1 MNFERPWFLLAAI
14 LPMLWLAWE
23 WRKGR
28 QRTSW
33 TLKSLSFSA
42 ILLALAEPSIVTTET
57 KMAVSV
63 LVDTSQSI
71 SAEGL
76 AKASAVANQVQKQ
89 RGRHWVKVIP
99 FARNS
104 RKETAVEQAKGFNF
118 KHSDGELGRGTN
130 LESAVRE
137 GMAAM
142 PEGLVPKLLLLSD
155 GHENKGSVA
164 RASYQAQQ
172 LGVPIDTIE
181 LAGRPKP
188 LLRLDSVLVPGQA
201 YTGDR
206 FPIEL
211 VVNAPKKSAVTVE
224 VSAEGKLI
232 GSKQA
237 NLEPGVNHVRVNA
250 SLNTS
255 GSVDL
260 TGVIRADGQ
269 GEVRFARA
277 ISLSKPRLLFV
288 SQDPEGSEKHLLG
301 VWNSSQFTIDRAS
314 EFAES
319 KLPNYQ
325 IVVFNNMDLETMAYD
340 KKASLEAFVK
350 RGGGILV
357 IGGEHNIY
365 LENKKDVDLLERALP
380 AKLAPPRSP
389 EGTCVVLIMDKS
401 SSMEGRKMELAR
413 LASIGV
419 VENLRPIDYVGVLIF
434 DNSFQWAVPIRKAED
449 RTLIKRLIAGVTPDG
464 GTQIAPALSEA
475 YRRAV
480 PFKATFKHIVLLT
493 DGISE
498 EGDSIGLAK
507 EAANNKITISTVGL
521 GQDVNRAYLE
531 KIAANAKGKA
541 YFLNDPAGLEQILLR
556 DVMEHTGS
564 TAVEK
569 NFNAIVQKKVEIL
582 EGVGMESA
590 PALKGYVKF
599 EAKKSADLILAV
611 DQKDPL
617 LVRWQYGLGRSAV
630 FTSDAKSR
638 WAESWMSWSGY
649 DKFWQNVARD
659 LLPHVQDAEANL
671 ELDPVT
677 AELVATYKLSATAAE
692 PTKLPDLYVFG
703 PDNFRQPIVLTKSAG
718 GLYRSRIAIGERQGM
733 FRIRSLEESKLFPEI
748 GYYRQE
754 EELNDYESN
763 PDLLKQISTFT
774 NGKFSPSIDQ
784 VFTSNGRTVPAV
796 MRWWPGL
803 LGLAILLNLA
813 ELIVRKVRSIRSE
826 RAYNQAKQYQE
837 A

>member
-1 MNFERPWFLLAAI
+1 MSFERPWFLLAALI
-14 LPMLWLAWE
+14 PLAWLAWE

-28 QRTSW
+28 QRTSL
-33 TLKSLSFSA
+33 TLKALSFCC
-42 ILLALAEPSIVTTET
+42 ILLALAEPSMVTSET

-71 SAEGL
+71 SDEGL
-76 AKASAVANQVQKQ
+76 ARASAVANQIQKQ
-89 RGRHWVKVIP
+89 RGRNWVKVIP

-104 RKETAVEQAKGFNF
+104 RRETALELAKGYDF

-142 PEGLVPKLLLLSD
+142 PEGLVPKLLLLTD

-172 LGVPIDTIE
+172 LGVPIDTME
-181 LAGRPKP
+181 LAGRPRP
-188 LLRLDSVLVPGQA
+188 QLRLDSVIVPGQA

-211 VVNAPKKSAVTVE
+211 VVSAPKKSPVTVE
-224 VSAEGKLI
+224 ITAEGKLI

-237 NLEPGVNHVRVNA
+237 TLEPGINHVRVNA

-260 TGVIRADGQ
+260 TGVIRAEGQ
-269 GEVRFARA
+269 GDVRFARA
-277 ISLSKPRLLFV
+277 ISLSKPRLLYV
-288 SQDPEGSEKHLLG
+288 SQDPDGSEKHLIQ
-301 VWNSSQFTIDRAS
+301 VWNSSQFTIDRVP
-314 EFAES
+314 ELTEG
-319 KLPNYQ
+319 KLANYQ
-325 IVVFNNMDLETMAYD
+325 LVVLNNLDLETMALD
-340 KKASLEAFVK
+340 KKASMEAYVK
-350 RGGGILV
+350 HGGGLLV
-357 IGGEHNIY
+357 IGGERNIY
-365 LENKKDVDLLERALP
+365 LENKKEVDLLERSLP

-389 EGTCVVLIMDKS
+389 EGTCVVLIIDKS

-413 LASIGV
+413 IASIGV

-464 GTQIAPALSEA
+464 GTQIAPALNEA
-475 YRRAV
+475 YRRAL

-498 EGDSIGLAK
+498 EGDSMSLSK
-507 EAANNKITISTVGL
+507 EAALNKVTISTVGL

-531 KIAANAKGKA
+531 KIASYAKGKA

-569 NFNAIVQKKVEIL
+569 SFTPIVQKKAEIL

-590 PALKGYVKF
+590 PALKGYVKY

-617 LVRWQYGLGRSAV
+617 FVRWQYGLGRSAV

-638 WAESWMSWSGY
+638 WAEAWVSWNGF

-659 LLPHVQDAEANL
+659 LLPHAQDAEANL
-671 ELDPVT
+671 ELDPI
-677 AELVATYKLSATAAE
+677 AGELVATYKLSGNTAE
-692 PTKLPDLYVFG
+692 PGTLPNLYVFG
-703 PDNFRQPIVLTKSAG
+703 PENFRQPIVLTKAAG
-718 GLYRSRIAIGERQGM
+718 GLYRSRISIGERQGM
-733 FRIRSLEESKLFPEI
+733 FRVRSLEDSKLFPEI

-754 EELNDYESN
+754 EELNDFDSN
-763 PDLLKQISTFT
+763 PGLLKQISSFT
-774 NGKFSPSIDQ
+774 NGRFNPSIDQ
-784 VFTSNGRTVPAV
+784 VFTSSGRSVNAV

-803 LGLAILLNLA
+803 LGLAIALNLI
-813 ELIVRKVRSIRSE
+813 ELIVRKVRAIRSE
-826 RAYNQAKQYQE
+826 RAYNQAKQFQE

>member
-1 MNFERPWFLLAAI
+1 MSFERPWFLLAALI
-14 LPMLWLAWE
+14 PLVWLAWE

-28 QRTSW
+28 QRTSL
-33 TLKSLSFSA
+33 TLKALSFCC
-42 ILLALAEPSIVTTET
+42 ILLALAEPSMVTSET

-71 SAEGL
+71 SDEGL
-76 AKASAVANQVQKQ
+76 ARASAVANQIQKQ
-89 RGRHWVKVIP
+89 RGRNWVKVIP

-104 RKETAVEQAKGFNF
+104 RRETALELAKGYDF

-137 GMAAM
+137 GIAAM
-142 PEGLVPKLLLLSD
+142 PEGLVPKLLLLTD

-172 LGVPIDTIE
+172 LGVPIDTME
-181 LAGRPKP
+181 LAGRPRP
-188 LLRLDSVLVPGQA
+188 QLRLDSVIVPGQA
-201 YTGDR
+201 YTGDH

-211 VVNAPKKSAVTVE
+211 VVSAPKKSLVTVE
-224 VSAEGKLI
+224 ITAEGKLI

-237 NLEPGVNHVRVNA
+237 TLEPGINHVRVNA

-260 TGVIRADGQ
+260 TGVIRAEGQ
-269 GEVRFARA
+269 GDVRFARA
-277 ISLSKPRLLFV
+277 ISLSKPRLLYV
-288 SQDPEGSEKHLLG
+288 SQDPDGSEKHLLQ
-301 VWNSSQFTIDRAS
+301 VWNSSQFTIDRVP
-314 EFAES
+314 ELTES
-319 KLPNYQ
+319 KLANYQ
-325 IVVFNNMDLETMAYD
+325 LVVLNNLDLETMALD
-340 KKASLEAFVK
+340 KKASMEAYVK
-350 RGGGILV
+350 HGGGLLV
-357 IGGEHNIY
+357 IGGERNIY
-365 LENKKDVDLLERALP
+365 LENKKEVDLLERALP

-389 EGTCVVLIMDKS
+389 EGTCVVLIIDKS

-413 LASIGV
+413 VASIGV

-464 GTQIAPALSEA
+464 GTQIAPALNEA
-475 YRRAV
+475 YRRAL

-498 EGDSIGLAK
+498 EGDSMSLSK
-507 EAANNKITISTVGL
+507 EAALNKVTISTVGL

-531 KIAANAKGKA
+531 KIASYAKGKA

-569 NFNAIVQKKVEIL
+569 SFTPIIQKKAEIL

-590 PALKGYVKF
+590 PALKGYVKY

-638 WAESWMSWSGY
+638 WAEAWVSWNGF

-659 LLPHVQDAEANL
+659 LLPHAQDAEANL
-671 ELDPVT
+671 ELDPI
-677 AELVATYKLSATAAE
+677 AGELVATYKLSGNTAE
-692 PTKLPDLYVFG
+692 PGTLPNLYVFG
-703 PDNFRQPIVLTKSAG
+703 PEKFRQPIVLTKAAG
-718 GLYRSRIAIGERQGM
+718 GLYRSRISIGERQGM
-733 FRIRSLEESKLFPEI
+733 FRIRSLEDSKLFPEI

-754 EELNDYESN
+754 EELNDFDSN
-763 PDLLKQISTFT
+763 PGLLKQISAFT
-774 NGKFSPSIDQ
+774 NGRFNPSIDQ
-784 VFTSNGRTVPAV
+784 VFTSSGRSVNAV

-803 LGLAILLNLA
+803 LGLAIALNLI
-813 ELIVRKVRSIRSE
+813 ELIVRKVRAIRSE
-826 RAYNQAKQYQE
+826 RAYNQAKQFQE

>member
-1 MNFERPWFLLAAI
+1 MSFERPWFLLAAI
-14 LPMLWLAWE
+14 IPLVWLAWE

-28 QRTSW
+28 QRTSL
-33 TLKSLSFSA
+33 TLKALSFCC
-42 ILLALAEPSIVTTET
+42 ILLALAEPSMVTSET

-71 SAEGL
+71 SDEGL
-76 AKASAVANQVQKQ
+76 AKASAVANQIQKQ
-89 RGRHWVKVIP
+89 RGRNWVKVIP

-104 RKETAVEQAKGFNF
+104 RRETAVELAKGYDF

-142 PEGLVPKLLLLSD
+142 PEGLVPKLLLLTD

-172 LGVPIDTIE
+172 LGVPIDTME
-181 LAGRPKP
+181 LAGRPRP
-188 LLRLDSVLVPGQA
+188 QLRLDSVIVPGQA
-201 YTGDR
+201 YTGDH

-211 VVNAPKKSAVTVE
+211 VVSAPRKSPVTVE
-224 VSAEGKLI
+224 ITAEGKLI

-237 NLEPGVNHVRVNA
+237 TLEPGINHVRVNA

-260 TGVIRADGQ
+260 TGVIRAEGQ
-269 GEVRFARA
+269 GDVRFARA
-277 ISLSKPRLLFV
+277 ISLSKPRLLYV
-288 SQDPEGSEKHLLG
+288 SQDPDGSEKHLLQ
-301 VWNSSQFTIDRAS
+301 VWNSSQFTIDRVP
-314 EFAES
+314 ELTES
-319 KLPNYQ
+319 KLANYQ
-325 IVVFNNMDLETMAYD
+325 LVVLNNLDLETMALD
-340 KKASLEAFVK
+340 KKASMEAYVK
-350 RGGGILV
+350 HGGGLLV
-357 IGGEHNIY
+357 IGGERNIY
-365 LENKKDVDLLERALP
+365 LENKKEVDLLERALP

-389 EGTCVVLIMDKS
+389 EGTCVVLIIDKS

-413 LASIGV
+413 IASIGV

-464 GTQIAPALSEA
+464 GTQIAPALNEA
-475 YRRAV
+475 YRRAL

-498 EGDSIGLAK
+498 EGDSMSLSK
-507 EAANNKITISTVGL
+507 EAALNKVTISTVGL

-531 KIAANAKGKA
+531 KIASYAKGKA

-569 NFNAIVQKKVEIL
+569 SFTPIIQKKAEIL

-590 PALKGYVKF
+590 PPLKGYVKY

-638 WAESWMSWSGY
+638 WAEAWVSWNGF

-659 LLPHVQDAEANL
+659 LLPHAQDAEANL
-671 ELDPVT
+671 ELDPV
-677 AELVATYKLSATAAE
+677 AGELVATYKLSGNTAE
-692 PTKLPDLYVFG
+692 PGTLPNLYVFG
-703 PDNFRQPIVLTKSAG
+703 PENFRQPIVLTKAAG
-718 GLYRSRIAIGERQGM
+718 GLYRSRISIGERQGM
-733 FRIRSLEESKLFPEI
+733 FRIRSLEDSKLFPEI

-754 EELNDYESN
+754 EELNDFDSN
-763 PDLLKQISTFT
+763 PGLLKQISSFT
-774 NGKFSPSIDQ
+774 NGRFNPSIDQ
-784 VFTSNGRTVPAV
+784 VFTSSGRSVNAV

-803 LGLAILLNLA
+803 LGLAIALNLI
-813 ELIVRKVRSIRSE
+813 ELIVRKVRAIRSE
-826 RAYNQAKQYQE
+826 RAYNQAKQFQE

>member
-1 MNFERPWFLLAAI
+1 MSFERPWFLLAALI
-14 LPMLWLAWE
+14 PLVWLAWE

-28 QRTSW
+28 QRTSL
-33 TLKSLSFSA
+33 TLKALSFCC
-42 ILLALAEPSIVTTET
+42 ILLALAEPSMVTSET

-71 SAEGL
+71 SDEGL
-76 AKASAVANQVQKQ
+76 ARASAVANQIQKQ
-89 RGRHWVKVIP
+89 RGRNWVKVIP

-104 RKETAVEQAKGFNF
+104 RRETALELAKGYDF

-142 PEGLVPKLLLLSD
+142 PEGLVPKLLLLTD

-172 LGVPIDTIE
+172 LGVPIDTME
-181 LAGRPKP
+181 LAGRPRP
-188 LLRLDSVLVPGQA
+188 QLRLDSVIVPGQA
-201 YTGDR
+201 YTGDH

-211 VVNAPKKSAVTVE
+211 VVSAPKKSLVTVE
-224 VSAEGKLI
+224 ITAEGKLI

-237 NLEPGVNHVRVNA
+237 TLEPGINHVRVNA

-260 TGVIRADGQ
+260 TGVIRAEGQ
-269 GEVRFARA
+269 GDVRFARA
-277 ISLSKPRLLFV
+277 ISLSKPRLLYV
-288 SQDPEGSEKHLLG
+288 SQDPDGSEKHLLQ
-301 VWNSSQFTIDRAS
+301 VWNSSQFTIDRVP
-314 EFAES
+314 ELTES
-319 KLPNYQ
+319 KLANYQ
-325 IVVFNNMDLETMAYD
+325 LVVLNNLDLETMALD
-340 KKASLEAFVK
+340 KKASMEAYVK
-350 RGGGILV
+350 HGGGLLV
-357 IGGEHNIY
+357 IGGERNIY
-365 LENKKDVDLLERALP
+365 LENKKEVDLLERALP

-389 EGTCVVLIMDKS
+389 EGTCVVLIIDKS

-413 LASIGV
+413 VASIGV

-464 GTQIAPALSEA
+464 GTQIAPALNEA
-475 YRRAV
+475 YRRAL

-498 EGDSIGLAK
+498 EGDSMSLSK
-507 EAANNKITISTVGL
+507 EAALNKVTISTVGL

-531 KIAANAKGKA
+531 KIASYAKGKA

-569 NFNAIVQKKVEIL
+569 SFTPIIQKKAEIL

-590 PALKGYVKF
+590 PALKGYVKY

-638 WAESWMSWSGY
+638 WAEAWVSWNGF

-659 LLPHVQDAEANL
+659 LLPHAQDAEANL
-671 ELDPVT
+671 ELDPI
-677 AELVATYKLSATAAE
+677 AGELVATYKLSGNTAE
-692 PTKLPDLYVFG
+692 PGTLPNLYVFG
-703 PDNFRQPIVLTKSAG
+703 PEKFRQPIVLTKAAG
-718 GLYRSRIAIGERQGM
+718 GLYRSRISIGERQGM
-733 FRIRSLEESKLFPEI
+733 FRIRSLEDSKLFPEI

-754 EELNDYESN
+754 EELNDFDSN
-763 PDLLKQISTFT
+763 PGLLKQISAFT
-774 NGKFSPSIDQ
+774 NGRFNPSIDQ
-784 VFTSNGRTVPAV
+784 VFTSSGRSVNAV

-803 LGLAILLNLA
+803 LGLAIALNLI
-813 ELIVRKVRSIRSE
+813 ELIVRKVRAIRSE
-826 RAYNQAKQYQE
+826 RAYNQAKQFQE

>member
-1 MNFERPWFLLAAI
+1 MSFERPWFLLAALI
-14 LPMLWLAWE
+14 PLAWLAWE

-28 QRTSW
+28 QRTSL
-33 TLKSLSFSA
+33 TLKALSFCC
-42 ILLALAEPSIVTTET
+42 ILLALAEPSMVTSET

-71 SAEGL
+71 SDEGL
-76 AKASAVANQVQKQ
+76 ARASAVANQIQKQ
-89 RGRHWVKVIP
+89 RGRNWVKVIP

-104 RKETAVEQAKGFNF
+104 RRETAVELAKGYDF

-130 LESAVRE
+130 LEAAVRE

-142 PEGLVPKLLLLSD
+142 PEGLVPKLLLLTD

-172 LGVPIDTIE
+172 LGVPIDTME
-181 LAGRPKP
+181 LAGRPRP
-188 LLRLDSVLVPGQA
+188 QLRLDSVIVPGQA

-211 VVNAPKKSAVTVE
+211 VVSAPKKSPVTVE
-224 VSAEGKLI
+224 ITAEGKLI

-237 NLEPGVNHVRVNA
+237 TLEPGINHVRVNA

-260 TGVIRADGQ
+260 TGVIRAEGQ
-269 GEVRFARA
+269 GDVRFARA
-277 ISLSKPRLLFV
+277 ISLSKPRLLYV
-288 SQDPEGSEKHLLG
+288 SQDPDGSEKHLMQ
-301 VWNSSQFTIDRAS
+301 VWNSSQFTIDRV
-314 EFAES
+314 AELTEG
-319 KLPNYQ
+319 KLANYQ
-325 IVVFNNMDLETMAYD
+325 LVVLNNLDLETMALD
-340 KKASLEAFVK
+340 KKASMEAYVK
-350 RGGGILV
+350 HGGGLLV
-357 IGGEHNIY
+357 IGGERNIY
-365 LENKKDVDLLERALP
+365 LENKKEVDLLERSLP

-389 EGTCVVLIMDKS
+389 EGTCVVLIIDKS

-413 LASIGV
+413 IASIGV

-464 GTQIAPALSEA
+464 GTQIAPALNEA
-475 YRRAV
+475 YRRAL

-498 EGDSIGLAK
+498 EGDSMSLSK
-507 EAANNKITISTVGL
+507 EAALNKVTISTVGL

-531 KIAANAKGKA
+531 KIASYAKGKA

-569 NFNAIVQKKVEIL
+569 NFTPIVQKKAEIL

-590 PALKGYVKF
+590 PALKGYVKY

-638 WAESWMSWSGY
+638 WAEAWVSWNGF

-659 LLPHVQDAEANL
+659 LLPHAQDAEANL
-671 ELDPVT
+671 ELDPI
-677 AELVATYKLSATAAE
+677 AGELVATYKLSGNTAE
-692 PTKLPDLYVFG
+692 PGTLPNLYVFG
-703 PDNFRQPIVLTKSAG
+703 PENFRQPIVLTKAAG
-718 GLYRSRIAIGERQGM
+718 GLYRSRISIGERQGM
-733 FRIRSLEESKLFPEI
+733 FRVRSLEDSKLFPEI

-754 EELNDYESN
+754 EELNDFDSN
-763 PDLLKQISTFT
+763 PGLLKQISSFT
-774 NGKFSPSIDQ
+774 NGRFNPSIDQ
-784 VFTSNGRTVPAV
+784 VFTSSGRSVNAV

-803 LGLAILLNLA
+803 LGLAIALNLI
-813 ELIVRKVRSIRSE
+813 ELIVRKVRAIRSE
-826 RAYNQAKQYQE
+826 RAYNQAKQFQE

>member
-1 MNFERPWFLLAAI
+1 MSFERPWFLLAALI
-14 LPMLWLAWE
+14 PLAWLAWE

-28 QRTSW
+28 QRTSL
-33 TLKSLSFSA
+33 TLKALSFCC
-42 ILLALAEPSIVTTET
+42 ILLALAEPSMVTSET

-71 SAEGL
+71 SDEGL
-76 AKASAVANQVQKQ
+76 AKASAVANQIQKQ
-89 RGRHWVKVIP
+89 RGRNWVKVIP

-104 RKETAVEQAKGFNF
+104 RRETAVELAKGYDF

-142 PEGLVPKLLLLSD
+142 PEGLVPKLLLLTD
-155 GHENKGSVA
+155 GHENTGSVA

-181 LAGRPKP
+181 LAGRPRPK
-188 LLRLDSVLVPGQA
+188 LRLDSVIVPGQA

-211 VVNAPKKSAVTVE
+211 VVSAPKKSPVTVE
-224 VSAEGKLI
+224 ITAEGKLI

-237 NLEPGVNHVRVNA
+237 TLEPGTNHVRVNA

-260 TGVIRADGQ
+260 TGVIRAEGQ
-269 GEVRFARA
+269 GDVRFARA
-277 ISLSKPRLLFV
+277 ISLSKPRLLYV
-288 SQDPEGSEKHLLG
+288 SQDPDGSEKHLLQ
-301 VWNSSQFTIDRAS
+301 VWNSSQFTIDRVP
-314 EFAES
+314 ELTES
-319 KLPNYQ
+319 KLANYQ
-325 IVVFNNMDLETMAYD
+325 LVVLNNLDLETMALD
-340 KKASLEAFVK
+340 RKASMEAYVK
-350 RGGGILV
+350 HGGGLLV
-357 IGGEHNIY
+357 IGGERNIY
-365 LENKKDVDLLERALP
+365 LENKKEVDLLERSLP

-389 EGTCVVLIMDKS
+389 EGTCVVLIIDKS

-464 GTQIAPALSEA
+464 GTQIAPALNEA
-475 YRRAV
+475 YRRAL

-498 EGDSIGLAK
+498 EGDSMSLSK
-507 EAANNKITISTVGL
+507 EAALNKVTISTVGL

-531 KIAANAKGKA
+531 KIASYAKGKA

-569 NFNAIVQKKVEIL
+569 SFTPIVQKKAEIL
-582 EGVGMESA
+582 DGVGMESA
-590 PALKGYVKF
+590 PALKGYVKY

-638 WAESWMSWSGY
+638 WAEAWVSWNGF

-659 LLPHVQDAEANL
+659 LLPHAQDAEANL
-671 ELDPVT
+671 ELDPI
-677 AELVATYKLSATAAE
+677 AGELVATYKLSGNTAE
-692 PTKLPDLYVFG
+692 PGTLPNLYVFG
-703 PDNFRQPIVLTKSAG
+703 PENFRQPIVLTKAAG
-718 GLYRSRIAIGERQGM
+718 GLYRSRISIGERQGM
-733 FRIRSLEESKLFPEI
+733 FRVRSLEDSKLFPEI

-754 EELNDYESN
+754 EELNDFDSN
-763 PDLLKQISTFT
+763 PGLLKQISSFT
-774 NGKFSPSIDQ
+774 NGRFNPSIDQ
-784 VFTSNGRTVPAV
+784 VFTSSGRSVNAV

-803 LGLAILLNLA
+803 LGLAIALNLI
-813 ELIVRKVRSIRSE
+813 ELIVRKVRAIRSE
-826 RAYNQAKQYQE
+826 RAYNQAKQFQE

>member
-1 MNFERPWFLLAAI
+1 MSFERPWFLLAAI
-14 LPMLWLAWE
+14 IPLVWLAWE

-28 QRTSW
+28 QRTSL
-33 TLKSLSFSA
+33 TLKALSFCC
-42 ILLALAEPSIVTTET
+42 ILLALAEPSMVTSET

-71 SAEGL
+71 SDEGL
-76 AKASAVANQVQKQ
+76 AKASAVANQIQKQ
-89 RGRHWVKVIP
+89 RGRNWVKVIP

-104 RKETAVEQAKGFNF
+104 RRETAVELAKGYDF

-142 PEGLVPKLLLLSD
+142 PEGLVPKLLLLTD

-172 LGVPIDTIE
+172 LGVPIDTME
-181 LAGRPKP
+181 LAGRPRP
-188 LLRLDSVLVPGQA
+188 QLRLDSVIVPGQA
-201 YTGDR
+201 YTGDH

-211 VVNAPKKSAVTVE
+211 VVSAPRKSPVTVE
-224 VSAEGKLI
+224 ITAEGKLI

-237 NLEPGVNHVRVNA
+237 TLEPGINHVRVNA

-260 TGVIRADGQ
+260 TGVIRAEGQ
-269 GEVRFARA
+269 GDVRFARA
-277 ISLSKPRLLFV
+277 ISLSKPRLLYV
-288 SQDPEGSEKHLLG
+288 SQDPDGSEKHLLQ
-301 VWNSSQFTIDRAS
+301 VWNSSQFTIDRVP
-314 EFAES
+314 ELTES
-319 KLPNYQ
+319 KLANYQ
-325 IVVFNNMDLETMAYD
+325 LVVLNNLDLETMALD
-340 KKASLEAFVK
+340 KKASMEAYVK
-350 RGGGILV
+350 RGGGLLV
-357 IGGEHNIY
+357 IGGERNIY
-365 LENKKDVDLLERALP
+365 LENKKEVDLLERALP

-389 EGTCVVLIMDKS
+389 EGTCVVLIIDKS

-413 LASIGV
+413 IASIGV

-464 GTQIAPALSEA
+464 GTQIAPALNEA
-475 YRRAV
+475 YRRAL

-498 EGDSIGLAK
+498 EGDSMSLSK
-507 EAANNKITISTVGL
+507 EAALNKVTISTVGL

-531 KIAANAKGKA
+531 KIASYAKGKA

-569 NFNAIVQKKVEIL
+569 SFTPIIQKKAEIL

-590 PALKGYVKF
+590 PALKGYVKY

-638 WAESWMSWSGY
+638 WAEAWVSWNGF

-659 LLPHVQDAEANL
+659 LLPHAQDAEANL
-671 ELDPVT
+671 ELDPV
-677 AELVATYKLSATAAE
+677 AGELVATYKLSGNTAE
-692 PTKLPDLYVFG
+692 PGTLPNLYVFG
-703 PDNFRQPIVLTKSAG
+703 PENFRQPIVLTKAAG
-718 GLYRSRIAIGERQGM
+718 GLYRSRISIGERQGM
-733 FRIRSLEESKLFPEI
+733 FRIRSLEDSKLFPEI

-754 EELNDYESN
+754 EELNDFDSN
-763 PDLLKQISTFT
+763 PGLLKQISSFT
-774 NGKFSPSIDQ
+774 NGRFNPSIDQ
-784 VFTSNGRTVPAV
+784 VFTSSGRSVNAV

-803 LGLAILLNLA
+803 LGLAIALNLI
-813 ELIVRKVRSIRSE
+813 ELIVRKVRAIRSE
-826 RAYNQAKQYQE
+826 RAYNQAKQFQE

>member
-1 MNFERPWFLLAAI
+1 MSFERPWFLLAALI
-14 LPMLWLAWE
+14 PLAWLAWE

-28 QRTSW
+28 QRTSL
-33 TLKSLSFSA
+33 TLKALSFCC
-42 ILLALAEPSIVTTET
+42 ILLALAEPSMVTSET

-63 LVDTSQSI
+63 LVDTSQSV
-71 SAEGL
+71 SDEGL
-76 AKASAVANQVQKQ
+76 AKASAVANQIQKQ
-89 RGRHWVKVIP
+89 RGRNWVKVIP

-104 RKETAVEQAKGFNF
+104 RRETALELAKGYDF

-130 LESAVRE
+130 LESVVRE

-142 PEGLVPKLLLLSD
+142 PEGLVPKLLLLTD

-172 LGVPIDTIE
+172 LGVPIDTME
-181 LAGRPKP
+181 LAGRPRP
-188 LLRLDSVLVPGQA
+188 QLRLDSVIVPGQA
-201 YTGDR
+201 YTGDH

-211 VVNAPKKSAVTVE
+211 VVSAPKKSLVTVE
-224 VSAEGKLI
+224 ITAEGKLI

-237 NLEPGVNHVRVNA
+237 TLEPGINHVRVNA

-260 TGVIRADGQ
+260 TGVIRAEGQ
-269 GEVRFARA
+269 GDVRFARA
-277 ISLSKPRLLFV
+277 ISLSKPRLLYV
-288 SQDPEGSEKHLLG
+288 SQDPDGSEKHLMQ
-301 VWNSSQFTIDRAS
+301 VWNSSQFTIDRVP
-314 EFAES
+314 ELTEG
-319 KLPNYQ
+319 KLANYQ
-325 IVVFNNMDLETMAYD
+325 LVVLNNLDLETMALD
-340 KKASLEAFVK
+340 KKASMEAYVK
-350 RGGGILV
+350 HGGGLLV
-357 IGGEHNIY
+357 IGGERNIY
-365 LENKKDVDLLERALP
+365 LENKKEVDLLERALP

-389 EGTCVVLIMDKS
+389 EGTCVVLIIDKS

-413 LASIGV
+413 IASIGV

-464 GTQIAPALSEA
+464 GTQIAPALNEA
-475 YRRAV
+475 YRRAL

-498 EGDSIGLAK
+498 EGDSMSLSK
-507 EAANNKITISTVGL
+507 EAALNKVTISTVGL

-531 KIAANAKGKA
+531 KIASYAKGKA

-569 NFNAIVQKKVEIL
+569 SFTPIVQKKAEIL
-582 EGVGMESA
+582 DGVGMESA
-590 PALKGYVKF
+590 PALKGYVKY

-638 WAESWMSWSGY
+638 WAEAWVSWNGF

-659 LLPHVQDAEANL
+659 LLPHAQDAEANL
-671 ELDPVT
+671 ELDPI
-677 AELVATYKLSATAAE
+677 AGELVATYKLSGNTAE
-692 PTKLPDLYVFG
+692 PGTLPNLYVFG
-703 PDNFRQPIVLTKSAG
+703 PENFRQPIVLTKAAG
-718 GLYRSRIAIGERQGM
+718 GLYRSRISIGERQGM
-733 FRIRSLEESKLFPEI
+733 FRVRSLEDSKLFPEI

-754 EELNDYESN
+754 EELNDFDSN
-763 PDLLKQISTFT
+763 PGLLKQISSFT
-774 NGKFSPSIDQ
+774 NGRFNPSIDQ
-784 VFTSNGRTVPAV
+784 VFTSSGRSVNAV

-803 LGLAILLNLA
+803 LGLAIALNLI
-813 ELIVRKVRSIRSE
+813 ELIVRKVRAIRSE
-826 RAYNQAKQYQE
+826 RAYNQAKQFQE